1 MNEYQVATKYTAIFL
16 ESNFINDHIKIRSG
30 IYKKSK
36 QFNAMQC
43 DAMLQHVRS
52 LFLVWG
58 FQPDMKNYKL
68 IYFII
73 Q

>member
-36 QFNAMQC
+36 QFNAMRC
-43 DAMLQHVRS
+43 SNMSEVC
-52 LFLVWG
+52 FWFGG
-58 FQPDMKNYKL
+58 FSQ
-68 IYFII
+68 I
-73 Q
+73 